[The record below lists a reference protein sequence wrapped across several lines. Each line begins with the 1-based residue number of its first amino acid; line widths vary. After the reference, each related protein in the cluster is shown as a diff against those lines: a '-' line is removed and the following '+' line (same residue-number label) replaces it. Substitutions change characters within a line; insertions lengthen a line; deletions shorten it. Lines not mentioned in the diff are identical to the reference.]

1 MPPLASRI
9 YPKTTEIQ
17 EQPTP
22 PKAPFDPGPNPWSP
36 WGNGAP
42 NRGILP
48 PDFMYDFQTKHFYPD
63 AFTFVRGTVDTSTP
77 LRNTALQAL
86 SAAGIKIL

>member
-1 MPPLASRI
+1 MPPLKSRI
-9 YPKTTEIQ
+9 FPKSTEVYAEKTI
-17 EQPTP
+17 
-22 PKAPFDPGPNPWSP
+22 PNSPYEGGATSWSP
-36 WGNGAP
+36 WGNGSP

-63 AFTFVRGTVDTSTP
+63 AFTFVRGTVDISTP